1 MKTLERIKMKR
12 KLFHISLLIGI
23 GVAALTQSCTNL
35 DEKLY
40 DTVTANNFPKTQEEF
55 VSTMGSA
62 YATLGGWAMGD
73 INTYQEITTDE
84 EIVPTRGQ
92 DWNDGG
98 IWRRAALHAYT
109 YDDDKVNGTWDF
121 CFNGIT
127 TANRLIY
134 QFETLAA
141 DGSVPQATADIYLS
155 ELKTLRGF
163 FYWQAV
169 DLFGNV
175 PLTTNFA
182 DTTAAP
188 ATKSRSEVYNFI
200 VSDLL
205 ASAPNLSREVNGST
219 YSRMTVYGAWFLLA
233 KLYLNAEVYVG
244 TPQWQKVIDACDT
257 IILSGKFNLESDYFT
272 NFATNNSG
280 SKEFIWAIP
289 YDKIFYT
296 GFNLGPSTL
305 HYGSQDTYKL
315 TYQPWNGYCSLQEF
329 YESYEATDLRR
340 GDAGTLAGKATKRGN
355 FLAGFQY
362 KLDGSLVMDD
372 NGATDPDGKPVNFGN
387 IGTDPAQISGGIGSA
402 SRQDGVRIGKWEFE
416 IGGTPDLS
424 NDYCVFRYADV
435 LLMKAEAL
443 WRKDSKNATNAAA
456 LALVNQVRD
465 RAGVDPITSL
475 DGPISFDIAGGS
487 IQGGELLNEMGREMV
502 FEHNRRQ
509 DLIRFGLFEQQAK
522 WVPGPLLP
530 GDVFNTATTRRIL
543 PIPRTK
549 RAANPNLTQNPGY

>member
-163 FYWQAV
+163 FYW
-169 DLFGNV
+169 
-175 PLTTNFA
+175 
-182 DTTAAP
+182 
-188 ATKSRSEVYNFI
+188 
-200 VSDLL
+200 
-205 ASAPNLSREVNGST
+205 
-219 YSRMTVYGAWFLLA
+219 
-233 KLYLNAEVYVG
+233 
-244 TPQWQKVIDACDT
+244 
-257 IILSGKFNLESDYFT
+257 
-272 NFATNNSG
+272 
-280 SKEFIWAIP
+280 
-289 YDKIFYT
+289 
-296 GFNLGPSTL
+296 
-305 HYGSQDTYKL
+305 
-315 TYQPWNGYCSLQEF
+315 
-329 YESYEATDLRR
+329 
-340 GDAGTLAGKATKRGN
+340 
-355 FLAGFQY
+355 
-362 KLDGSLVMDD
+362 
-372 NGATDPDGKPVNFGN
+372 
-387 IGTDPAQISGGIGSA
+387 
-402 SRQDGVRIGKWEFE
+402 
-416 IGGTPDLS
+416 
-424 NDYCVFRYADV
+424 
-435 LLMKAEAL
+435 
-443 WRKDSKNATNAAA
+443 
-456 LALVNQVRD
+456 
-465 RAGVDPITSL
+465 
-475 DGPISFDIAGGS
+475 
-487 IQGGELLNEMGREMV
+487 
-502 FEHNRRQ
+502 
-509 DLIRFGLFEQQAK
+509 
-522 WVPGPLLP
+522 
-530 GDVFNTATTRRIL
+530 
-543 PIPRTK
+543 
-549 RAANPNLTQNPGY
+549 